1 LNLGLLILVGLNY
14 SHSKRILTASFD
26 FGNYY
31 CQNAVNIKPSD
42 FEQLKLW
49 LDKNVPKN
57 KQLIIGF
64 DPSPN
69 TTLYLLHRKGIRIA
83 PDFSD
88 QLAIDLIKEKLQS
101 DNKVAS
107 IFVCNDTN
115 LLNKLPKL
123 KSILGKPIQRVST
136 FNIYKI
142 PLFY

>member
-1 LNLGLLILVGLNY
+1 LLILVGLNY

-42 FEQLKLW
+42 FELLKLW

-57 KQLIIGF
+57 KQLLIGF

-69 TTLYLLHRKGIRIA
+69 TTLYLIHRKGIRIA

-88 QLAIDLIKEKLQS
+88 QLAIDLIQEKLQS
-101 DNKVAS
+101 DKNVAS

-123 KSILGKPIQRVST
+123 KSKLGKPIHKVST

-142 PLFY
+142 